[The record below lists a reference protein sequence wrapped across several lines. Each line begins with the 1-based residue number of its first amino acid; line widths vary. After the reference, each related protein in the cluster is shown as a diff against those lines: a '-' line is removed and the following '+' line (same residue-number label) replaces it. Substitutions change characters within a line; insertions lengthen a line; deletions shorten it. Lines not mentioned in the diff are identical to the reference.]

1 MLVQDSAQTK
11 TTEDMIMSLFKLDA
25 YNCVVEDDELFITPS
40 IRIDWYQ
47 RLTLDIGFLAWRVII
62 KYKGG
67 S

>member
-1 MLVQDSAQTK
+1 MQASVQTK
-11 TTEDMIMSLFKLDA
+11 IMEDMMSRFKIDA

-47 RLTLDIGFLAWRVII
+47 QITLDIGFLAWRVII